1 MVNQGVMTADS
12 FHSEER
18 LDRAV
23 PVEEGG
29 TLYVDLD
36 RGTVEIT
43 SHDAP
48 EVRVQAS
55 SRGWASAMCCF
66 TLSRQGRDVQ
76 LDGDVDGWL
85 PGWFV
90 PGLRMEVR
98 AWVPRR
104 YSVEVTSRGG
114 HVSISEIGGAV
125 AAQTSGGRL
134 ELRRVN
140 GPVLLRTSGGRI
152 TAEEI
157 NGDVRAR
164 TSGARI
170 DLAYVNGDIEART
183 SGGSIEVQGAAGA
196 IDARTSGGGIT
207 ASFVDEPSGRLE
219 TSGGSIEVTMPA
231 DVGVDLDAR
240 TSGGQVRL
248 DRELVLK
255 GRERRHHVS
264 GEINGGGPTLTVR
277 TSGGSIRIR
286 AA

>member
-1 MVNQGVMTADS
+1 MTADS

-18 LDRAV
+18 LDRSI

-29 TLYVDLD
+29 TLYVNLD
-36 RGTVEIT
+36 RGNVEIT
-43 SHDAP
+43 SHDAQ
-48 EVRVQAS
+48 EVRVLAS
-55 SRGWASAMCCF
+55 SRGWASGMCSF

-76 LDGDVDGWL
+76 LDGDVDGWT
-85 PGWFV
+85 WFL

-104 YSVEVTSRGG
+104 CSVEVTSRGG
-114 HVSISEIGGAV
+114 HVTVSEIGGAV
-125 AAQTSGGRL
+125 AAQTSGGRV

-140 GPVLLRTSGGRI
+140 GPALVRTSGGRI

-157 NGDVRAR
+157 NGDVRAK

-183 SGGSIEVQGAAGA
+183 SGGSIQIQGAAGA
-196 IDARTSGGGIT
+196 VDARTSGGGIS

-231 DVGVDLDAR
+231 DAGVDLDAR

-248 DRELVLK
+248 DSELALK
-255 GRERRHHVS
+255 GRERRHHVL
-264 GEINGGGPTLTVR
+264 GEVNGGGPKLALR